1 MKKVYYDI
9 QTEEYYNEDQISAFW
24 AQTEQFDYPDYELWL
39 AEATGPNGILSEF
52 TPRDFY
58 DAITDFATEFKQ
70 LAWNDEENVAA
81 FRELVDMAIAF
92 GKIPEANRNEPST
105 WGRLQAAVVYYDNR
119 LRFCYEED

>member
-9 QTEEYYNEDQISAFW
+9 QTEEYYNEDQTSAFW

-39 AEATGPNGILSEF
+39 AEATAPNGILREF

-70 LAWNDEENVAA
+70 LAWNDDENVAA